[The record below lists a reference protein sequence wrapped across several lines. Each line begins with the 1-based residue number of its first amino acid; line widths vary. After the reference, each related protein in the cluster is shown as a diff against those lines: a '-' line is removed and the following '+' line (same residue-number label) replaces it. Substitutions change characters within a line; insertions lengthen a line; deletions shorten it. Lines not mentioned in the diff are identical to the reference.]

1 MSELRTNIR
10 VTAEGL
16 GIISKPVV
24 TFLVLLYDARA
35 GAQESLA
42 LLAFAGG
49 QMAYGTMVLGTY
61 IVYYHPRQIWPKHL
75 PSNPQNPCA
84 RSLKNTSVFSDLGM
98 HQEQTEG
105 VL

>member
-24 TFLVLLYDARA
+24 TFLVLLYDART
-35 GAQESLA
+35 GAQGSLA

-49 QMAYGTMVLGTY
+49 QLAYGAVVLGTY
-61 IVYYHPRQIWPKHL
+61 MVYYHPRQIWPKRL
-75 PSNPQNPCA
+75 PPNPQNPYA
-84 RSLKNTSVFSDLGM
+84 RFLKNTSVLSDLKILQGR
-98 HQEQTEG
+98 TES

>member
-24 TFLVLLYDARA
+24 TFLVLLYDART
-35 GAQESLA
+35 GAQGSLA

-49 QMAYGTMVLGTY
+49 QLAYGTMVLGTY
-61 IVYYHPRQIWPKHL
+61 MVYYHPHRIWPKRL
-75 PSNPQNPCA
+75 PPNPQHPCA
-84 RSLKNTSVFSDLGM
+84 CSLKNTSVFSDPVL
-98 HQEQTEG
+98 HQGQTEG